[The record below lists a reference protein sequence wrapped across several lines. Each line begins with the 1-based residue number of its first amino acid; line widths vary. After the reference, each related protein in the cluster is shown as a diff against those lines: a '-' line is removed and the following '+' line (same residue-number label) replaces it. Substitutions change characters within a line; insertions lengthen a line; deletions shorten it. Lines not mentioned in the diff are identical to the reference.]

1 MSDYLRPF
9 GRVTRTKPPSFLFAA
24 HLSTLAVHEREGG
37 GIERGGGELFEW
49 CQGLRDKPKA
59 LRGNT
64 AFRTEDST
72 KVAETSEKRAY
83 LTLSNASPTARLEM
97 V

>member
-1 MSDYLRPF
+1 M
-9 GRVTRTKPPSFLFAA
+9 
-24 HLSTLAVHEREGG
+24 EGG
-37 GIERGGGELFEW
+37 VLSEW
-49 CQGLRDKPKA
+49 WLGLRDKPKA

-72 KVAETSEKRAY
+72 EAAETSEKRAC
-83 LTLSNASPTARLEM
+83 LALSNVSPTARLET